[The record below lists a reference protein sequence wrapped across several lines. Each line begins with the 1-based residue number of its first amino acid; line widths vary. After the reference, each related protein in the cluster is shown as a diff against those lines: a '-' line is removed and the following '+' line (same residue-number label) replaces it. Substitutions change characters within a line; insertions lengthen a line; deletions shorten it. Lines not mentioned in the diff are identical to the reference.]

1 MGKSAPLICSAASAG
16 SHTPSKD
23 SAQPELFGQL
33 PSVSKTPTPSASS
46 ASTGPIRPSTTMSEP
61 STQMDLEKSTLSVVG
76 FHASPGVSPG
86 SKEAQKMTAISGQR
100 WLPLLKTYGLS
111 GSLAKT
117 CAALLVSQWASSAV
131 YLTWRGLGTKPFHLL
146 FQLAPSTP
154 RTEGTGSGLWP
165 TVRTVSVPESP
176 EHWLERK
183 EKFKQGES
191 NFNPGL
197 NLEVAVQI
205 HGVTNGSLNPTW
217 VEWLMGF
224 PIGWTD
230 LNASETPSCRK
241 SSSKSDGQLLKDG
254 SDDLS

>member
-16 SHTPSKD
+16 SALDLREPD
-23 SAQPELFGQL
+23 LFGPL
-33 PSVSKTPTPSASS
+33 PSVSRNPTPSASS
-46 ASTGPIRPSTTMSEP
+46 KSTGPTRPSTTMSEP
-61 STQMDLEKSTLSVVG
+61 YQQMDLERSTSFAAG
-76 FHASPGVSPG
+76 FHANRGPLLG
-86 SKEAQKMTAISGQR
+86 SKEAQKMTAISGRR

-131 YLTWRGLGTKPFHLL
+131 YLTWRGLGSKPSHLL
-146 FQLAPSTP
+146 FQLAPSMP
-154 RTEGTGSGLWP
+154 RTEGIGSGLWP

-205 HGVTNGSLNPTW
+205 HGATNGSLNPTW

-224 PIGWTD
+224 PTGWTD
-230 LNASETPSCRK
+230 LDASETPSSPK
-241 SSSKSDGQLLKDG
+241 SSNKLDGQFSKDG